1 MLLDVRLA
9 SDYADCHAAG
19 AVSAPLYRPT
29 AGDATWDKVK
39 RLVMASLAMQAT
51 ERDPAF
57 LESVAAATRG
67 DKRRRVVVMCAV
79 GGTLD
84 TVTRVAST
92 GKTCS
97 TDKDRAFGRQGRVY
111 GGADVE
117 RHAATRGDV
126 GGVLLWIGCS
136 AATGSGHRRPICR
149 VLPTPALL
157 LAPALLADFIWA
169 PVGLCPRPRPLSF
182 LPTGRRAPSKPA
194 TSCCAPGT
202 ATWCTAAAA

>member
-1 MLLDVRLA
+1 MHGYLTGKKLQTVDVDEARALATKGAVLLDVRLA

-19 AVSAPLYRPT
+19 AASAPLYRPT
-29 AGDATWDKVK
+29 AGDAAWDKVK

-57 LESVAAATRG
+57 LDSVAVATRG

-97 TDKDRAFGRQGRVY
+97 TDKDRAFGRETRSLKACYELLRAGYSNVVHC
-111 GGADVE
+111 GGGLSEWNYRKYDVE
-117 RHAATRGDV
+117 S
-126 GGVLLWIGCS
+126 L
-136 AATGSGHRRPICR
+136 
-149 VLPTPALL
+149 
-157 LAPALLADFIWA
+157 
-169 PVGLCPRPRPLSF
+169 
-182 LPTGRRAPSKPA
+182 K
-194 TSCCAPGT
+194 
-202 ATWCTAAAA
+202 